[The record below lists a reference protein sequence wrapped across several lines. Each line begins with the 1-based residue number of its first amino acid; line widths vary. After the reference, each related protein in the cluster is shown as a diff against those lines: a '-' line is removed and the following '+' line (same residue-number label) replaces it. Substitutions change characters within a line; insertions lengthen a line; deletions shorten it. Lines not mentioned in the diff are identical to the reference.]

1 MYSAPSHTCIE
12 AGKATTPR
20 IQTRKSSSSAS
31 RTSTRDPDWWKADA
45 KEAWKK
51 QRREEK
57 DASVK
62 LDLSVGAVLSSGGGG
77 GGGAGEPGEA
87 AA

>member
-1 MYSAPSHTCIE
+1 MYEQLLETMGQFDQSGDGDISFPE
-12 AGKATTPR
+12 FL
-20 IQTRKSSSSAS
+20 
-31 RTSTRDPDWWKADA
+31 DWWKADA

-77 GGGAGEPGEA
+77 AGEP
-87 AA
+87 